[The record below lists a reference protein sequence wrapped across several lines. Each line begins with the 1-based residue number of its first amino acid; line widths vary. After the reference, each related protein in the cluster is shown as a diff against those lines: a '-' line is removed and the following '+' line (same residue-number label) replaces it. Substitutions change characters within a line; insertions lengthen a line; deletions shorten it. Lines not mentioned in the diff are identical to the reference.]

1 MQVKMDLGKKLTLAE
16 LAKLVKKAMY
26 EFELQARIKVKDIN
40 DMASFLNVSKDLI
53 SDESMDII
61 AYSSQLSNGEETVF
75 GACPCCGNRFE
86 ERVEYPT
93 RDMVGKQ
100 TLNAAKKHKGLR
112 VKCPKC
118 GKKLSAYGFQ
128 RGFGDNTSNGTLSI
142 FSKEGKK
149 YKQGIFVEKLNDT
162 VVMFWGFEPL
172 IKLEQSINVDS
183 IADVKEELF
192 KSPNITVG
200 IGIDRPLLAGF
211 WSQATGIRF
220 IKEELGDVKTLTVN
234 SGDHMNSIASLDL
247 ALRDRD
253 TSPYG
258 MEAEL
263 RYLFEEESTIIAGNI
278 DFLFN
283 VTGVQSTELAFKKM
297 LIPVKRA
304 KKAVKKENPSERFIG
319 STIKYPKEGDIVVS
333 AFVMNE
339 FDNAMEVK
347 LKCPYCG
354 KVHEIEKT
362 SERMR
367 YGGREKH
374 SLDCDCGK
382 SVQYEISS
390 SYSSRKAFLTSD
402 STTSTIS
409 VKHCYF
415 SLLEDPIYNTDPD
428 RYEKWQQL
436 PCLCIDIFD
445 TISESTIYKDRS
457 IENNSEIKFICRFIY
472 ANDKI
477 HVFDAS
483 QKDDNVGK
491 ITQIGAHNCKI
502 GNLNDYRSIT
512 DNVFGYYGSNAISY
526 QSKEEVLNIIEN
538 SCLGK
543 KGLGKVAENMI
554 EEKDGSLYLGRF
566 IKNDSFLYQI
576 YKYPILEQLAK
587 SGFEKLVIGDKYNSS
602 YNNIV
607 LEADN
612 VMDAIGVSNKKVL
625 KMARELLNSGDIYIG
640 KNFFKNLDEFYN
652 EDNTITIQDFKSLIS
667 DYQSSNVLSVLKLGI
682 PAKRIIE
689 YIDNCYMHQCI
700 PHSQAMGI
708 WSDYLN
714 MAKYINYNLSDKSVK
729 FPSSLKKEHD
739 RAIFVYNTLKKEIDA
754 KMFEDRAKE
763 LKKYRWQRKEDEYFI
778 TSPETPEDIVQEGQ
792 MQKHCVASYV
802 NSIKDR
808 RACVVFLRKKEDPT
822 HSFYTIEID
831 EEKRAIVQVKGFANR
846 LPSDDVKK
854 YILKYCEAKKLTFKH
869 C

>member
-1 MQVKMDLGKKLTLAE
+1 MQTKMNLGKKLTLAE

-26 EFELQARIKVKDIN
+26 DFELQARSKVKDIN
-40 DMASFLNVSKDLI
+40 DMASFLNVSRDLI

-93 RDMVGKQ
+93 QDMVKKQ
-100 TLNAAKKHKGLR
+100 TLNAAKKHGGIR

-118 GKKLSAYGFQ
+118 GKKLAAYGFK
-128 RGFGDNTSNGTLSI
+128 RGFGENTAKNTLSV
-142 FSKEGKK
+142 FSKDGKK
-149 YKQGIFVEKLNDT
+149 YKRGIFVKKLNDN
-162 VVMFWGFEPL
+162 VIMFWGFEPL
-172 IKLEQSINVDS
+172 VKLEQSIDVDS

-192 KSPNITVG
+192 KSPNITVEV
-200 IGIDRPLLAGF
+200 GIDRPLLAGF

-234 SGDHMNSIASLDL
+234 SGDHRDAIARLDL
-247 ALRDRD
+247 ELRSRE
-253 TSPYG
+253 TYPYG
-258 MEAEL
+258 MDPEL
-263 RYLFEEESTIIAGNI
+263 KYLFDEECTMIAGDI

-283 VTGVQSTELAFKKM
+283 VTGVKDTELAFKKI

-304 KKAVKKENPSERFIG
+304 KKTVKKENPSERFIG
-319 STIKYPKEGDIVVS
+319 SVINYPEEKDILVS

-339 FDNAMEVK
+339 FDNAIEVK

-354 KVHEIEKT
+354 KVHEIERA

-367 YGGREKH
+367 YGRRDRH
-374 SLDCDCGK
+374 SLNCDCGK
-382 SVQYEISS
+382 CVQYEISS
-390 SYSSRKAFLTSD
+390 SYSSSRAFLSSD
-402 STTSTIS
+402 RTTSTNS

-415 SLLEDPIYNTDPD
+415 SLLEDPIYKIDPN

-436 PCLCIDIFD
+436 PCLCIDVFD
-445 TISESTIYKDRS
+445 AISEGTIYKDRS
-457 IENNSEIKFICRFIY
+457 IENNSKIKFICRFVY

-477 HVFDAS
+477 HVFDARNN
-483 QKDDNVGK
+483 DNMDK
-491 ITQIGAHNCKI
+491 ITRISTSSCKI
-502 GNLNDYRSIT
+502 GNLNDYKSIT
-512 DNVFGYYGSNAISY
+512 DNVFGYYGSGAISY
-526 QSKEEVLNIIEN
+526 QSEEEVMNIIQN

-543 KGLGKVAENMI
+543 KGLDKIAKNML
-554 EEKDGSLYLGRF
+554 EEKDGILYLGRF
-566 IKNDSFLYQI
+566 IQSESFLYQI

-587 SGFEKLVIGDKYNSS
+587 SGFEKLIVGDRYNSS
-602 YNNIV
+602 YDNIV

-625 KMARELLNSGDIYIG
+625 KMARELLNNGDVYIG
-640 KNFFKNLDEFYN
+640 RNFFKNLNAFYC
-652 EDNTITIQDFKSLIS
+652 EDNTITLRDFKSLIS
-667 DYQSSNVLSVLKLGI
+667 DYQSSDVLSVLKLGI
-682 PAKRIIE
+682 PAKRIME

-700 PHSQAMGI
+700 PHNQAMGI

-714 MAKYINYNLSDKSVK
+714 MAKYINYNLSDKNVK

-739 RAIFVYNTLKKEIDA
+739 RAIFVYNTLKKEVDA

-808 RACVVFLRKKEDPT
+808 RACVVFLRKKEDPS

-831 EEKRAIVQVKGFANR
+831 EEKRAIVQVKGFANK
-846 LPSDDVKK
+846 LPSEDIKR
-854 YILKYCEAKKLTFKH
+854 YIRKYCEAKKLDFKH